1 MIKDFLRYWLGV
13 QDQEGELEDLDS
25 RIDELSE
32 DLDSTIESID
42 NLQNNV
48 AFQSDVDNLRSR
60 VRELEGVG
68 GEFTNSE
75 WSLIQ
80 VLLDSDEYVDVSSIA
95 EDLDTNRNNA
105 RAILNN
111 VKDKVDLD
119 VITRGRKKVY
129 RVPEDTRKEIFS

>member
-25 RIDELSE
+25 RIDKLSE
-32 DLDSTIESID
+32 DLVSTRESLD
-42 NLQNNV
+42 DLQSNV
-48 AFQSDVDNLRSR
+48 AFQSEVDNLRSR

-80 VLLDSDEYVDVSSIA
+80 VLLDSEEYVGVGSIA
-95 EDLDTNRNNA
+95 EELDTNRNNA
-105 RAILNN
+105 RAILHN
-111 VKDKVDLD
+111 VKEKVDLD
-119 VITRGRKKVY
+119 VVTRGRKKVY
-129 RVPEDTRKEIFS
+129 KVPEDTRKEIFS